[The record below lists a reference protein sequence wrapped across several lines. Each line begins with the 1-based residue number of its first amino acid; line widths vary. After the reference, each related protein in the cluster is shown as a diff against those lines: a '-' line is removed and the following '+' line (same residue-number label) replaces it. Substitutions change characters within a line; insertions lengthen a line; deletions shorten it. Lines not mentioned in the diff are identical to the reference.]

1 MQKLLIVLFTL
12 ILSMPKALAMNVDAF
27 IDEKLAPI
35 TNAIANFIF
44 CPMPGTEIPIII
56 FWILFGGFFFTFYFR
71 GLSVWGFKHA
81 IDTVI
86 NHDKAHA
93 DNHDDN
99 DSNTGEVSSLQAL
112 ATALSGTIG
121 IGSIAG
127 VAISISIGGPGAA
140 FWIFAGALLGMSIKF
155 VEASAA
161 VKYRRFNLDGSV
173 SGGPMHYIAHGL
185 TRKKLRPLGQTLA
198 IIFATLCIGGA
209 ITGGNMIQINQA
221 AHQLVLITGGES
233 SFLHGC
239 AWAFGLVVAILVG
252 AAVVGGI
259 KSIAKVTSIL
269 VPSMCFLYIGA
280 GIIVILA
287 NFMNI
292 PHAIW
297 VICKEAFA
305 PEAVAGGVFGTIIIG
320 LRRSVQSNEAGTGAA
335 AIAYAAVKTKEP
347 ISQGFVSILET
358 FLTGIL
364 CLLTSFTIVFTG
376 SYLNPHEGVSG
387 IEMASS
393 AFESVIPF
401 FPYILSIV
409 VIMFAL
415 STLISWAYY
424 GQKAWNYLFGE
435 GKKRN
440 LTFNILYCLF
450 IVIGSAMNVKSIIDI
465 TDAMMIAMSIPN
477 LIALYILAP
486 EIKQDMFDY
495 CKRFNV
501 GTLIYRDK
509 LSKLAPATVALTTED
524 SACQT
529 K

>member
-12 ILSMPKALAMNVDAF
+12 VLSMQTVQAASVDEF
-27 IDEKLAPI
+27 IDNNLAPI
-35 TNAIANFIF
+35 MNTIADIIF
-44 CPMPGTEIPIII
+44 MDMPFTEVPIII
-56 FWILFGGFFFTFYFR
+56 FWILFAGFFFTFFFR

-86 NHDKAHA
+86 SHDKNHA
-93 DNHDDN
+93 DSHDDGG
-99 DSNTGEVSSLQAL
+99 NTGEVSSLQAL

-173 SGGPMHYIAHGL
+173 SGGPMHYISHGL
-185 TRKKLRPLGQTLA
+185 TRKKLRPLGQFLSVL
-198 IIFATLCIGGA
+198 FATLCIGGA
-209 ITGGNMIQINQA
+209 ITGGNMIQINQS
-221 AHQLVLITGGES
+221 AHQLVHITGGEA

-239 AWAFGLVVAILVG
+239 TWIFGLVVAIIVG

-259 KSIAKVTSIL
+259 KSIAKVTSVL
-269 VPSMCFLYIGA
+269 VPTMCLLYIGA
-280 GIIVILA
+280 GLVVILA
-287 NFMNI
+287 NFVNI
-292 PHAIW
+292 PHALWII
-297 VICKEAFA
+297 VKEAFA

-335 AIAYAAVKTKEP
+335 AIAYATVKTKEP

-358 FLTGIL
+358 FLTGVL
-364 CLLTSFTIVFTG
+364 CLLTSLVIVLCTDL
-376 SYLNPHEGVSG
+376 SQITASVSG
-387 IEMASS
+387 IELASS
-393 AFESVIPF
+393 AFGSVIGL
-401 FPYILSIV
+401 FPYLLSMIAIL
-409 VIMFAL
+409 FAL

-424 GQKAWNYLFGE
+424 GQKAWNFLFGE

-440 LTFNILYCLF
+440 LTFNIIYCVF
-450 IVIGSAMNVKSIIDI
+450 IVVGSAMNVTSIINI

-477 LIALYILAP
+477 IIALYILAP
-486 EIKQDMFDY
+486 EIKQDLFDY

-501 GTLIYRDK
+501 GTLIYRDR
-509 LSKLAPATVALTTED
+509 LAKLATVEETEV
-524 SACQT
+524 
-529 K
+529 